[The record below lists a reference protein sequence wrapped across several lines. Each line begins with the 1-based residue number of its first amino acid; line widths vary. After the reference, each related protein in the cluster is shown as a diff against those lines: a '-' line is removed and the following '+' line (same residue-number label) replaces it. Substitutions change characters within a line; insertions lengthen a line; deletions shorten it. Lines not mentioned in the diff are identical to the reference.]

1 MNNRTSGLGARLSI
15 LFRPDRWKYIK
26 RTEGDKECVFC
37 RAARLETSLDTL
49 AVFKTNYSMV
59 VLNKYPYNTGH
70 VLVIPRRHEGDYL
83 TLTQAEFEDL
93 HNTLRLAVKAVKEVY
108 EAHGTNVGLNL
119 DKAAGAGIPDHLHYH
134 VVPRFKGDMNF
145 FPLIA
150 ETKVVPEALE
160 DTYEKMKKFFSNK
173 ANLS

>member
-1 MNNRTSGLGARLSI
+1 MI
-15 LFRPDRWKYIK
+15 
-26 RTEGDKECVFC
+26 
-37 RAARLETSLDTL
+37 
-49 AVFKTNYSMV
+49 

-70 VLVIPRRHEGDYL
+70 VLVIPKRHEGDYL
-83 TLTQAEFEDL
+83 NLTQSEFEDL
-93 HNTLRLAVKAVKEVY
+93 HNTLRLAVKAVKDVY
-108 EAHGTNVGLNL
+108 ESHGLNLGLNL

-160 DTYEKMKKFFSNK
+160 ETYRK
-173 ANLS
+173 LSSYFRDNR